1 VTLPEV
7 SKIPSLLDFDRL
19 FSHAERATSLLDRCR
34 PANASAEMDRL
45 ASRWEAGEP
54 ALPDWRYA
62 PKPDLAA
69 LLDVLEEAA
78 KHPPIDGPI
87 GELYARRAGEL
98 FREAAIVDALGTP
111 EFRRRAAAR
120 FTIDA
125 SEHGEQ
131 AARWALEWSRLAPPA
146 EPLRVRSDDEDDPRS
161 LFSTL
166 SALVGKLRL
175 PVRITKTDAISS
187 SAAAGDG
194 FVVIREGL
202 WHSPHSAQRIA
213 AHEIYGHVLPR
224 HRARDESLG
233 LFAVGTC
240 GASDDEEGRALLI
253 EDREGLFDDGRR
265 RELGV
270 RHCMAAA
277 VFGGADWVDAVRIG
291 LEHGIAA
298 RHAVAMATRVHRGG
312 GLARELVYLPA
323 LSRVRAAFE
332 SDPSLE
338 EWLSRGRIA
347 VSAARVLARF
357 FAQSESVQAN
367 VATTGV

>member
-1 VTLPEV
+1 
-7 SKIPSLLDFDRL
+7 
-19 FSHAERATSLLDRCR
+19 
-34 PANASAEMDRL
+34 
-45 ASRWEAGEP
+45 
-54 ALPDWRYA
+54 
-62 PKPDLAA
+62 
-69 LLDVLEEAA
+69 
-78 KHPPIDGPI
+78 
-87 GELYARRAGEL
+87 
-98 FREAAIVDALGTP
+98 
-111 EFRRRAAAR
+111 
-120 FTIDA
+120 
-125 SEHGEQ
+125 
-131 AARWALEWSRLAPPA
+131 
-146 EPLRVRSDDEDDPRS
+146 
-161 LFSTL
+161 
-166 SALVGKLRL
+166 
-175 PVRITKTDAISS
+175 
-187 SAAAGDG
+187 
-194 FVVIREGL
+194 
-202 WHSPHSAQRIA
+202 
-213 AHEIYGHVLPR
+213 VLPR